1 MIILASASPRRRER
15 LARICRGFTV
25 EVSDVEEITRYR
37 KPHLAVQ
44 EIACRKCCAV
54 ADRHP
59 RDIVIAADTVVCL
72 GGRIMGK
79 PTDPDDAKRMLK
91 ELSGREHTVY
101 TGVCVK
107 GPHARAVYYEKS
119 SVRMNELSDEFIDDY
134 VASGAPLDKA
144 GAYGIQDKGVVAGY
158 TGEYANVMGL
168 PLARLE
174 TILRSAE

>member
-1 MIILASASPRRRER
+1 MIILASASPRRREL

-72 GGRIMGK
+72 GGKIMGK
-79 PTDPDDAKRMLK
+79 PTDPDDAKR
-91 ELSGREHTVY
+91 EGNTRY
-101 TGVCVK
+101 TPAYASRDLTQEPCITRNL
-107 GPHARAVYYEKS
+107 P
-119 SVRMNELSDEFIDDY
+119 Y
-134 VASGAPLDKA
+134 V
-144 GAYGIQDKGVVAGY
+144 
-158 TGEYANVMGL
+158 
-168 PLARLE
+168 
-174 TILRSAE
+174 